1 MKGDDQMKYI
11 ANRRNLF
18 LTLLAV
24 LPIFT
29 FPVRHSCSFYIP
41 LLFMLIF
48 AVIHWAYNTVIPE
61 YTPSEEDLAKREKA
75 ALAILR
81 FRQINFSRFGPIGF
95 MPTQNIKPVNF
106 FATPVI
112 ITWLSVFA
120 SYFFTLLAAREPVRR
135 EVSFYDFTTPY
146 ILTVIGLFITV
157 LCDILLAHP
166 GRKSKAVKGIIFTLA
181 GIGIF
186 MIWFSCLTA

>member
-1 MKGDDQMKYI
+1 MKYI

-61 YTPSEEDLAKREKA
+61 YTPSEESLESREKSFVS
-75 ALAILR
+75 LVK
-81 FRQINFSRFGPIGF
+81 FRQIFLFRNTSAGYL
-95 MPTQNIKPVNF
+95 PTQNIKPVNF
-106 FATPVI
+106 FAAPVI

-135 EVSFYDFTTPY
+135 EVSFYDFTAPY
-146 ILTVIGLFITV
+146 ILTIIGLFITV
-157 LCDILLAHP
+157 LCDILLAYP